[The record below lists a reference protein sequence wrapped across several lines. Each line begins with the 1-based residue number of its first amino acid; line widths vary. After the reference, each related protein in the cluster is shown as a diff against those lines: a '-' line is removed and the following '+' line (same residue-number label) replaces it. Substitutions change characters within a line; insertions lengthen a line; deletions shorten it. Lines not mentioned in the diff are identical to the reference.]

1 MRIILAGTGR
11 TLYYLCRTFISK
23 GWRVSMINPRAE
35 ECRELAQRL
44 KAVVVHGALADPILL
59 EETGA
64 LGADAFLAVS
74 SSDADNLV
82 SCQLAA
88 LRFGIPRV
96 LALVNDPDNED
107 VFRRLGVEAFCP
119 TPTIAGLVEQR
130 SALDGIT
137 NLVPVA
143 GGAVNITELE
153 LPAGAPATEQP
164 LGRLE
169 LPEESL
175 VACLVR
181 EGRLILPAGTVEPR
195 PGDRLIVVT
204 LPANHGRVLSALL
217 GPER

>member
-44 KAVVVHGALADPILL
+44 KAVVIHGAPADPILL

-96 LALVNDPDNED
+96 LALVNDPDNEE

-119 TPTIAGLVEQR
+119 TPIIAGLVEQR
-130 SALDGIT
+130 SALDGIM
-137 NLVPVA
+137 NLLPVA

-153 LPAGAPATEQP
+153 LPEGAPATEQP

-204 LPANHGRVLSALL
+204 LPGNHGRVLSALL

>member
-11 TLYYLCRTFISK
+11 TIYYLCRTFISK
-23 GWRVSMINPRAE
+23 GWRVSVINPRAE

-44 KAVVVHGALADPILL
+44 KAVVVHGAPADPILL

-107 VFRRLGVEAFCP
+107 VFRRLGVEAFSP
-119 TPTIAGLVEQR
+119 TPIIAGLVGER
-130 SALDGIT
+130 SALDGII
-137 NLVPVA
+137 NLLPVA

-164 LGRLE
+164 LGRLV

-181 EGRLILPAGTVEPR
+181 EGRLILPAVTVEPH

-204 LPANHGRVLSALL
+204 LPGNHGRVLSALL